1 MDLFPSG
8 YATREEFPRFVQII
22 LGVEKPD
29 EEFVDMLFRSMD
41 QNRDGK
47 ISLLEFLWYKVLML
61 TRPTCP
67 IEYLI
72 EHTFMVYDM
81 DRNGYITRKELFDTM
96 SNIYKFNGINV
107 KDEKE
112 RRQIEEKVDKIMDVV
127 DENRDGKITQ
137 QEMSNAYKRDPTIF
151 ENIF

>member
-1 MDLFPSG
+1 
-8 YATREEFPRFVQII
+8 
-22 LGVEKPD
+22 
-29 EEFVDMLFRSMD
+29 
-41 QNRDGK
+41 
-47 ISLLEFLWYKVLML
+47 
-61 TRPTCP
+61 
-67 IEYLI
+67 
-72 EHTFMVYDM
+72 MVYDM

-112 RRQIEEKVDKIMDVV
+112 RRQIEEKVDRIMDVV

-137 QEMSNAYKRDPTIF
+137 QEMLNAYKRDPTIF